1 MTFRV
6 NARKSHSERRET
18 LTPCLDWFSS
28 ASSRV
33 RCSFFFFLFFSFFFL
48 ASRFF
53 CSLFFFLRVRSVRP
67 RYLPLQLRRRLFLPF
82 APIILLST
90 PSRLYT
96 LSVLSFLLRTCT
108 RVRPFLSLSPSLPL
122 PCSVTLLLS
131 LASRTRLSPSR
142 FYFSPKQTS
151 RWKRR
156 AGGRKEGR
164 RRKGE
169 KRVTRQ
175 KRKKEAERE

>member
-33 RCSFFFFLFFSFFFL
+33 RCSFFFFSFFFL

-53 CSLFFFLRVRSVRP
+53 CSFFFLRVCSVRP
-67 RYLPLQLRRRLFLPF
+67 RYLPLQLRRLFLPF
-82 APIILLST
+82 APIILLSA

-108 RVRPFLSLSPSLPL
+108 RSAVPLSLPPSSLFRH
-122 PCSVTLLLS
+122 SSSFSRVSHTVIS
-131 LASRTRLSPSR
+131 LAFL
-142 FYFSPKQTS
+142 F
-151 RWKRR
+151 
-156 AGGRKEGR
+156 
-164 RRKGE
+164 
-169 KRVTRQ
+169 
-175 KRKKEAERE
+175 

>member
-18 LTPCLDWFSS
+18 LTPCLDWFFS

-33 RCSFFFFLFFSFFFL
+33 RCSFFSFLFSSSPRASSVRSSSFEYARFVRVTFLSGSVVSSFPSRRSFYSPLLRAFTLCPFFLFFSV
-48 ASRFF
+48 
-53 CSLFFFLRVRSVRP
+53 RV
-67 RYLPLQLRRRLFLPF
+67 
-82 APIILLST
+82 
-90 PSRLYT
+90 
-96 LSVLSFLLRTCT
+96 
-108 RVRPFLSLSPSLPL
+108 RVRPFLSLSLPL

>member
-33 RCSFFFFLFFSFFFL
+33 RCSFFSFLFSFLFSSSPRVSSVRSSSFEYVRLVRVTFLSSPVVSSFPSRRSFYSPLLRAFTLCPFFLFFSV
-48 ASRFF
+48 
-53 CSLFFFLRVRSVRP
+53 RV
-67 RYLPLQLRRRLFLPF
+67 
-82 APIILLST
+82 
-90 PSRLYT
+90 
-96 LSVLSFLLRTCT
+96 
-108 RVRPFLSLSPSLPL
+108 RVRPFLSLSLPL

>member
-33 RCSFFFFLFFSFFFL
+33 RCSFFSFFSFLFSSSPRASSVRCSSSFEYARFVRVTFLSSSVVVSSFPSRRSFYSPLLRAFTLCPFFLFFSV
-48 ASRFF
+48 
-53 CSLFFFLRVRSVRP
+53 RVHAFGRS
-67 RYLPLQLRRRLFLPF
+67 
-82 APIILLST
+82 
-90 PSRLYT
+90 
-96 LSVLSFLLRTCT
+96 
-108 RVRPFLSLSPSLPL
+108 SLSPSLPL